1 MILVWLWFASPRKNS
16 PQNDADLRTAT
27 LEQLLSRPI
36 PFMLTKPMTVHLNTQ
51 ADLEDAVHALV
62 RFDPR
67 LGPVLEVAGMPSLR
81 RREPGFAGLAAIVC
95 GQQLSTKAAAAIW
108 GRVSTTFDPFH
119 HDKLKSARADRLG
132 RLGLSAAKIKSLKF
146 IARELS
152 EERLNLEVLAEE
164 DADAA
169 HATLTKLHGIGPW
182 TADIYLLFC
191 LGHGDAWPAGDL
203 AIQEA
208 MRIGLALKSRPTVKE
223 MHPLAEPW
231 RPFRGAAAHLWWSYY
246 HAIKKREGVIAG
258 TAAASS
264 KTTTKKKTAKAKAV
278 SNTKDVL
285 NKSRVAK
292 ASAKPA
298 KNALRKKAAKTTG
311 ARK

>member
-1 MILVWLWFASPRKNS
+1 
-16 PQNDADLRTAT
+16 
-27 LEQLLSRPI
+27 
-36 PFMLTKPMTVHLNTQ
+36 MTVHLNAQT
-51 ADLEDAVHALV
+51 DLDDAVHELV
-62 RFDPR
+62 RLDPR
-67 LGPVLEVAGMPSLR
+67 LGPVLETAGMPSLR

-108 GRVSTTFDPFH
+108 SRVSTTFDPFH
-119 HDKLKSARADRLG
+119 HEAVKKARADRLG

-152 EERLNLEVLAEE
+152 EERLNLDVLAEE

-169 HATLTKLHGIGPW
+169 HATLTRLHGIGPW

-208 MRIGLALKSRPTVKE
+208 MRIGLGLKSRPTVKKCSRWQN
-223 MHPLAEPW
+223 HGG
-231 RPFRGAAAHLWWSYY
+231 RCAAQRHLWWSYY

-258 TAAASS
+258 TV
-264 KTTTKKKTAKAKAV
+264 TTKAPSKKNAAKAKPV
-278 SNTKDVL
+278 SNTKGVL

-292 ASAKPA
+292 SSAKTA
-298 KNALRKKAAKTTG
+298 KTALRKTAARKAG
-311 ARK
+311 ART

>member
-1 MILVWLWFASPRKNS
+1 
-16 PQNDADLRTAT
+16 
-27 LEQLLSRPI
+27 
-36 PFMLTKPMTVHLNTQ
+36 MTVHLNTQ

-67 LGPVLEVAGMPSLR
+67 LGPVLDVAGMPNLR

-258 TAAASS
+258 TATASP
-264 KTTTKKKTAKAKAV
+264 KTTTKKKPAKAKTV
-278 SNTKDVL
+278 SNTKGVL

>member
-1 MILVWLWFASPRKNS
+1 
-16 PQNDADLRTAT
+16 
-27 LEQLLSRPI
+27 
-36 PFMLTKPMTVHLNTQ
+36 MTVHLDTQ
-51 ADLEDAVHALV
+51 ADLDDAIHALV
-62 RFDPR
+62 RIDPR
-67 LGPVLEVAGMPSLR
+67 LGPVLETAGMPALR
-81 RREPGFAGLAAIVC
+81 RREPGFSGLAAIVC

-119 HDKLKSARADRLG
+119 HDAVKKARADRLG

-152 EERLNLEVLAEE
+152 EERLNLDVLAEE

-169 HATLTKLHGIGPW
+169 HATLTRLHGIGPW

-208 MRIGLALKSRPTVKE
+208 MRIGLGLKSRPTVKE
-223 MHPLAEPW
+223 MQPLAEPW
-231 RPFRGAAAHLWWSYY
+231 RPLRGAAAHLWWSYY

-258 TAAASS
+258 TATPAPK
-264 KTTTKKKTAKAKAV
+264 KTVKTKKAAKAKSV
-278 SNTKDVL
+278 SNTKGVL
-285 NKSRVAK
+285 NKFRVAK
-292 ASAKPA
+292 SSAKTA
-298 KNALRKKAAKTTG
+298 KTALRKTAAKKAG